1 MAAKQQLLNSRIGA
15 KMHAEGHSAMSKFLS
30 SEHFSR
36 MMYSTSQWEGSGK
49 IGKNPELIVV
59 VEEEEAPL
67 T

>member
-1 MAAKQQLLNSRIGA
+1 
-15 KMHAEGHSAMSKFLS
+15 MHAEGHSAMSKFLS